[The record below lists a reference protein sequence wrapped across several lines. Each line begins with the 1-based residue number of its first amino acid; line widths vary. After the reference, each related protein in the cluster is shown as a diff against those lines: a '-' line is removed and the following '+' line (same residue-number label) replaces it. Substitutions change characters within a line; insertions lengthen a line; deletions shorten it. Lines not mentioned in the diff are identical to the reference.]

1 VWFEGILAVIFG
13 FLLQAAALYRGDL
26 ALVEPVL
33 VLELPFTLALAGLVF
48 KRRLHL
54 REWGSAAL
62 LTAGVALLLY
72 SLSPTGGRPSGAAS
86 YQWGIGVATNLAV
99 VGVLIAWARRV
110 TGARRAVLLGV
121 ATGAMFGLT
130 AALMA
135 RMSESLSG
143 GLVGILTLW
152 QTYAMVAT
160 GIAAMYLLQNAL
172 QAGNLVAVQ
181 PGLTLTDP
189 IVSIL
194 WGVVVFHERVRD
206 DDVWLLAAGLS
217 FALIAAGTISLSHS
231 PLIRG
236 ERAGPAAAN

>member
-1 VWFEGILAVIFG
+1 MWFGGILAVIVG

-33 VLELPFTLALAGLVF
+33 ALELPFTLALAGVVF
-48 KRRLHL
+48 RRRLHL
-54 REWGSAAL
+54 REWASAAL

-72 SLSPTGGRPSGAAS
+72 SLSPTGGRPAGVAA
-86 YQWGIGVATNLAV
+86 YEWGIGVATNLAV
-99 VGVLIAWARRV
+99 VGLLVAWAGRV
-110 TGARRAVLLGV
+110 TSAGRAVLLGV

-143 GLVGILTLW
+143 GLVGALTLW

-160 GIAAMYLLQNAL
+160 GLTAMYLLQNAL
-172 QAGNLVAVQ
+172 QAGTLVAVQ

-194 WGVVVFHERVRD
+194 WGVVVFHERVRGG
-206 DDVWLLAAGLS
+206 DVWLLAAGLA
-217 FALIAAGTISLSHS
+217 FALIALGTVSLSHS
-231 PLIRG
+231 PSIHAK
-236 ERAGPAAAN
+236 RAGPTASS